1 MKKVN
6 ETVWKGILDRG
17 RGETVRKEDEVP
29 QEIQK
34 ALASYIDMFASI
46 AFKGDYVVDSWPD
59 FKAFV
64 KDYREAP
71 RMLQLRYNMENLLQY
86 AEDHWEDVVLPTIE
100 DAVNNVNA
108 TVDDIIDKLNNP
120 DVNEST
126 WGGMLDRGAGETVR
140 KEDELTDEEHI
151 QLKQYITDY
160 GYEVVY
166 GWGRGTD
173 ACKFDEFCDYL
184 KKDREADSKIINYV
198 KAYWFDEIC
207 DLVDASIE
215 ERQNDSQ
222 EEYVNESTWG
232 GILDRGTGDTVRKE
246 EFTEEFIDKVK
257 SELIGFIMSVVYYIK
272 NYELTFDGFYKYLEE
287 IESPDEIKK
296 IIYYVKTNKNECD
309 KLLEKDIKFENK
321 YLDEKVNG
329 YLLRFVDN
337 IVYDEKYHN
346 TFSDIKKFA
355 SEIFKGHESPY
366 YFNINEKQVFKD
378 KSELFNDYIEDKWK
392 NGFLKQKIDD
402 LIKNENDEISKCGFV
417 KEPGKTI
424 SETVDDWWYSLDED
438 KRDDL
443 GWDEFGDDAEE
454 EYYTDHNPK
463 YNEYDGEDFN
473 ADEWWNDAWG
483 IKRVKIYCSE
493 HSKTNESTWGG
504 MLDRGAGE
512 TVRKEDEVLNDD
524 ENHVLDT
531 LARMC
536 LNAIRIRK
544 DRPDTKRG
552 FIEYI
557 EDRKKDNRITLGD
570 KPLGD
575 ELYDR
580 LINYVN
586 KNWGDCDG
594 VQEFLNEKIRPI
606 ELKESVWGDVLDRGR
621 GTTVRKEDDLTFDD
635 IKFIVKSFIDRIV
648 YFEEYK
654 NKIDDLEDLIERS
667 WDLPGRKDAKEM
679 AQKQIGYVRRNWQ
692 KIEKI
697 IDDGINELE
706 EKIKKIGFV
715 KKAGESPFDTL
726 YSWWDSLDKK
736 IQKEII
742 DSLEYDDDYD
752 DPKDIWE
759 SLSWD
764 EQMTI
769 YVKWSNTEN
778 VIKECEGVPGG
789 ATPASVGG
797 MGAAY
802 FPGPDGTPGS
812 GDLPSPTGIVYHQV
826 APYTMFLKQ
835 IKKKKKKSKKFRKE
849 DEPCVHS
856 PNAKVYDYVDDFR
869 EYVDRTYNNM
879 DRK

>member
-17 RGETVRKEDEVP
+17 RGETVRKEDEVL

-100 DAVNNVNA
+100 DAVNKVNA
-108 TVDDIIDKLNNP
+108 TVDDIIDSLKDQN
-120 DVNEST
+120 VNEST

-140 KEDELTDEEHI
+140 KEDELTDEEMET
-151 QLKQYITDY
+151 LKQYISHY
-160 GYEVVY
+160 AYEIVY
-166 GWGRGTD
+166 GEGRGTE
-173 ACKFDEFCDYL
+173 ACNLDEFCDFL
-184 KKDREADSKIINYV
+184 EKNMESNPKIIDYV
-198 KAYWFDEIC
+198 KTFWFDEIC
-207 DLVDASIE
+207 DLVDGAIE
-215 ERQNDSQ
+215 DRQNDPQ
-222 EEYVNESTWG
+222 EQYVNESTWG
-232 GILDRGTGDTVRKE
+232 GILDRGAGETVRKE
-246 EFTEEFIDKVK
+246 DDLTPDDMKYSF
-257 SELIGFIMSVVYYIK
+257 IGFAERIVYYEQ
-272 NYELTFDGFYKYLEE
+272 YENTFDDFEKFMKERWNIFTDDGKEYVQKKVDYTRRNWDKGKVFKKTVDEDINRIEE
-287 IESPDEIKK
+287 NIKK
-296 IIYYVKTNKNECD
+296 IG
-309 KLLEKDIKFENK
+309 FE
-321 YLDEKVNG
+321 
-329 YLLRFVDN
+329 
-337 IVYDEKYHN
+337 
-346 TFSDIKKFA
+346 
-355 SEIFKGHESPY
+355 
-366 YFNINEKQVFKD
+366 
-378 KSELFNDYIEDKWK
+378 
-392 NGFLKQKIDD
+392 
-402 LIKNENDEISKCGFV
+402 

-424 SETVDDWWYSLDED
+424 DGTLDDWWDSLESYEKQDILIARGAEDNYVHPDEMWG
-438 KRDDL
+438 DL
-443 GWDEFGDDAEE
+443 DWTEKMT
-454 EYYTDHNPK
+454 EYVECNK
-463 YNEYDGEDFN
+463 E
-473 ADEWWNDAWG
+473 
-483 IKRVKIYCSE
+483 
-493 HSKTNESTWGG
+493 TNESTWGG

-524 ENHVLDT
+524 ENCVLDN

-544 DRPDTKRG
+544 NRPDTKRG

-557 EDRKKDNRITLGD
+557 EDRKKDKRITLGD

-575 ELYDR
+575 EFYDR

-586 KNWGDCDG
+586 KNWVDCDG

-667 WDLPGRKDAKEM
+667 WNLPGRKDAKEM

-697 IDDGINELE
+697 IDDRVNELE
-706 EKIKKIGFV
+706 ENIKKIGFV

-769 YVKWSNTEN
+769 YVKWSNAEN

-869 EYVDRTYNNM
+869 EYVDRTYNQM
-879 DRK
+879 DRRK